1 MHKTGH
7 LAEEAPV
14 WYEIVRNCLLNDILS
29 FWKERTADYEYG
41 GYITSF
47 DREGNCTGKEKNIWL
62 QARQVWMFATIYSR
76 VEKDPVWLEL
86 AKRGRDYLV
95 SHACAGNGRWY
106 YLLDENGTVQQGTI
120 SLYTD
125 MFVLMALSAY
135 AEASGLMED
144 KIVIQET
151 FDSLYQNV
159 RNDNCRDTFP
169 QEFQEGVVSH
179 GRYMICLNAVACAR
193 EYLDGN
199 KADELIRFCMDR
211 IFGVLGY
218 GEDGTIYEAR
228 TLQGGYIDSEEGH
241 RINPGHIFESMWFVL
256 EQAERVGRLE
266 YEERALHTIMATFQR
281 SRDEIYGGIL
291 HMLSDN
297 GTDEQYKDW
306 NAARNLKWDEKVW
319 WTQAEA
325 LCALLTFADRTG
337 DDEVW
342 KEFKTLFLWCREH
355 FFDPEYREWYAVLN
369 RNGSARIMLKGGI
382 QKAAFHIPR
391 ALFQCSCILKKY
403 VVETGEYDAQT

>member
-151 FDSLYQNV
+151 FDSLYQN
-159 RNDNCRDTFP
+159 
-169 QEFQEGVVSH
+169 G
-179 GRYMICLNAVACAR
+179 
-193 EYLDGN
+193 
-199 KADELIRFCMDR
+199 
-211 IFGVLGY
+211 
-218 GEDGTIYEAR
+218 
-228 TLQGGYIDSEEGH
+228 
-241 RINPGHIFESMWFVL
+241 
-256 EQAERVGRLE
+256 
-266 YEERALHTIMATFQR
+266 
-281 SRDEIYGGIL
+281 
-291 HMLSDN
+291 
-297 GTDEQYKDW
+297 
-306 NAARNLKWDEKVW
+306 
-319 WTQAEA
+319 
-325 LCALLTFADRTG
+325 
-337 DDEVW
+337 
-342 KEFKTLFLWCREH
+342 
-355 FFDPEYREWYAVLN
+355 
-369 RNGSARIMLKGGI
+369 
-382 QKAAFHIPR
+382 
-391 ALFQCSCILKKY
+391 
-403 VVETGEYDAQT
+403 